1 MRSLGAAGGP
11 RARLDLG
18 DDREGGLAACTVA
31 EAAALAAA
39 ALGLDDPGGCA
50 LSLDGRA
57 PLAGPAG
64 GPAEAR
70 SLSLAAAGVRAG
82 DLLWVLVPP
91 GPSAAAAQST
101 RTPAPAPAAGGQG
114 EAEAEEEDGVGRG
127 GGEAEAMDEAM
138 DGAEAMAAEAGE
150 VPPPQGHGAGDGDAL
165 LLPSWLRGG
174 GGAGE
179 PAAGPHGRLALAAV
193 AAMEDAG
200 FRVPAVARA
209 GLEAGGRWPLAQDF
223 RYELPA
229 TSGAQAPE
237 AGAEAA
243 ARVQVTFS
251 ALGGFLT
258 ATGKVLGY
266 APRGASASAA
276 AR

>member
-1 MRSLGAAGGP
+1 MVKLRVKLRGAAGGG

-70 SLSLAAAGVRAG
+70 GLSLAAAGVRAG
-82 DLLWVLVPP
+82 DLLWVLAPP

-114 EAEAEEEDGVGRG
+114 EAEAAEEDGVGRG
-127 GGEAEAMDEAM
+127 GGAAEAMDEA
-138 DGAEAMAAEAGE
+138 EAAE